1 MANVDDKTKQKKFI
15 GGAEMARRRAQKK
28 KRRGIPIVA
37 PTEREQLNAVLPR
50 NTSTMSSME
59 RFFAAFL
66 QSPAVDFLVASSNSQ
81 STANAAAASMAL
93 WGTICRRLG
102 GGMLSPLQ
110 DPVMACYANPKL
122 HFAVRASLVLEE
134 ARHALSEGLQRLWM
148 AQKNKTKKSQFVLKQ
163 QKNNNRKSMR
173 LCLKQTEPTKH
184 DQHSKWTF
192 VNKQKQLFT
201 KEQLYELRPGTVLH
215 CLPRNAHQQQQQSPH
230 HIVWGVIASGQR
242 ESIETQQRFSLLVCR
257 PSALEDE
264 EDWIVTPVASLITD
278 LRCFEAMAQQAE
290 RVPFCEA
297 LLGGKGRTH
306 VRFDESGNVQPVSNE
321 ESDGDYDS
329 SCEIVTDST
338 ASGLEKPPTSAS
350 GLFRIPTLN
359 PAQQKAA
366 DSFLNSSPQTITL
379 VQGVSQV
386 KPSIECSCILDYFVQ
401 ALTLSLVPVLVWY
414 ARPFCS

>member
-1 MANVDDKTKQKKFI
+1 MTNVDDKTKTKKFI

-50 NTSTMSSME
+50 STSTMSSME

-66 QSPAVDFLVASSNSQ
+66 QSPAVDFLVTSSNSSAPQ
-81 STANAAAASMAL
+81 SNAAASLAL
-93 WGTICRRLG
+93 WDTICRRLG
-102 GGMLSPLQ
+102 GGMLSPLK
-110 DPVMACYANPKL
+110 DPVMACYSNPKL

-134 ARHALSEGLQRLWM
+134 ARHALSEGLQQLWM
-148 AQKNKTKKSQFVLKQ
+148 AQKDKTKKNQFVLKQ
-163 QKNNNRKSMR
+163 QKNNSRKSMR
-173 LCLKQTEPTKH
+173 LYLKQTEPTKH
-184 DQHSKWTF
+184 SQHSKWTF

-215 CLPRNAHQQQQQSPH
+215 CLPRNTQQKQQQSPH

-242 ESIETQQRFSLLVCR
+242 DSIETQQSFSLLVCR

-278 LRCFEAMAQQAE
+278 LRCFEAMTKQPQSI
-290 RVPFCEA
+290 PFCEA

-306 VRFDESGNVQPVSNE
+306 VRFDESGNAQPVSNE

-338 ASGLEKPPTSAS
+338 ASGLPKPTSAS
-350 GLFRIPTLN
+350 GLFRMSTLN

-366 DSFLNSSPQTITL
+366 DSFLSSSPQTITL

-386 KPSIECSCILDYFVQ
+386 KSNIECNGIWIILDK
-401 ALTLSLVPVLVWY
+401 P
-414 ARPFCS
+414 